1 MQFDE
6 GYKRCSKMGQSE
18 NKIVCSD
25 ETMPLLIRR
34 QQMTIPIDD
43 QFYEKIAKMV
53 FMGVDTK
60 IDFVEKEKGKEMEM
74 ETKIDI
80 SGDRV

>member
-1 MQFDE
+1 
-6 GYKRCSKMGQSE
+6 
-18 NKIVCSD
+18 
-25 ETMPLLIRR
+25 
-34 QQMTIPIDD
+34 
-43 QFYEKIAKMV
+43 MV